1 MTDRLSWLLCLLHKQ
16 CQGLQICE
24 VIYYLGLLDDRNDRT
39 NQLYWLKLLH
49 TSYISL
55 LNQVGKGRV
64 FYSVDKCFETGA
76 DLRIIFDKQILKVW
90 TPSLSAFY
98 CVISRATLAQ
108 SLKVRAI
115 ARFSKSARARSKNY
129 REPP

>member
-1 MTDRLSWLLCLLHKQ
+1 MACFSP
-16 CQGLQICE
+16 
-24 VIYYLGLLDDRNDRT
+24 LDDCGDRT

-76 DLRIIFDKQILKVW
+76 DPRIIFDKQILKVW
-90 TPSLSAFY
+90 T
-98 CVISRATLAQ
+98 Q
-108 SLKVRAI
+108 SLDTIFVGILLRDFACDFGIEFESSRHREIFEISLRAV
-115 ARFSKSARARSKNY
+115 KKL
-129 REPP
+129 

>member
-76 DLRIIFDKQILKVW
+76 DPRIIFDKQTLKVS

-98 CVISRATLAQ
+98 CVISRATLA
-108 SLKVRAI
+108 
-115 ARFSKSARARSKNY
+115 
-129 REPP
+129 

>member
-24 VIYYLGLLDDRNDRT
+24 VIYYLGLLCLLDDCGDRT

-64 FYSVDKCFETGA
+64 FYSVDKCFEPGA
-76 DLRIIFDKQILKVW
+76 DPRIIFDKQILKVW

-98 CVISRATLAQ
+98 CVISRATLA
-108 SLKVRAI
+108 
-115 ARFSKSARARSKNY
+115 
-129 REPP
+129 